1 MAGVRLTE
9 EQWEEIRAKR
19 EVNGA
24 TFRELAEEYGVSHV
38 SIAKRA
44 KAGKWDDGA
53 NHEQTIKRRV
63 NKRVNKIS
71 AVSDPVKLNDEIN
84 AEVTRRAEM
93 IERHRSDWLEVR
105 RLEKEAIAEQD
116 TDERVKLTRAL
127 KQLTDQMVARQNQER
142 KLWGIDVELSV
153 DEIKNLSD
161 EELAKALGRD

>member
-1 MAGVRLTE
+1 MARLTL
-9 EQWEEIRAKR
+9 EQWQEIRAKR
-19 EVNGA
+19 EVEGR
-24 TFRELAEEYGVSHV
+24 TLQELAKEYGISHQA
-38 SIAKRA
+38 IAKRS
-44 KAGKWDDGA
+44 KIEGWDDGST
-53 NHEQTIKRRV
+53 HEEAIRRRV
-63 NKRVNKIS
+63 AKKVARINATSN
-71 AVSDPVKLNDEIN
+71 PVKLNDEIN

-93 IERHRSDWLEVR
+93 IERHRSEWLEVR

>member
-44 KAGKWDDGA
+44 KAGKWDDGT

-93 IERHRSDWLEVR
+93 IERHRSEWLEVR